1 MKLPALPLYAAAH
14 FWVDFACA
22 LLLLPMS
29 LTMIASSLLNSIGCE
44 KHTLAVFLAGSAA
57 MLACTFLLPC
67 FLGGGALLA
76 GMACDNLI
84 TALLSLLLLKKK
96 TGRLP
101 LGGHLAK
108 LFCALAPVTVA
119 AYFLHR
125 LLALYLSYLPALALT
140 MLFLAAGEAA
150 MLALLRLVDLKGLLG
165 RFFAKKRKKIVQ
177 QS

>member
-1 MKLPALPLYAAAH
+1 M
-14 FWVDFACA
+14 
-22 LLLLPMS
+22 
-29 LTMIASSLLNSIGCE
+29 
-44 KHTLAVFLAGSAA
+44 
-57 MLACTFLLPC
+57 
-67 FLGGGALLA
+67 
-76 GMACDNLI
+76 
-84 TALLSLLLLKKK
+84 
-96 TGRLP
+96 
-101 LGGHLAK
+101 
-108 LFCALAPVTVA
+108 TVA